1 MILTPTEI
9 AVLSIAVILIFFYHI
24 YWQKVNSH
32 FFTDNSILNNENN
45 LKLTFLCAF
54 RNEEKHL
61 INFLKCIKYTKTRQ
75 NWNWILINDHSSDNS
90 IRIIEDFIDS
100 NSDINISVISLSP
113 NIFGKKSAIDLG
125 VRKANTDWIY
135 CLDADVLFTESNIN
149 QLINETIKS
158 NAKLAFGSIKY
169 EGGTS
174 FIENYQ
180 IIENTALIALG
191 RYHYFHNNPTVGN
204 AANMLFQK
212 KYYLELEPYKNN
224 LKVMGGDDIFFIEK
238 SWQKKDHSLYLSNNS
253 NTAFTTYVLKNWG
266 ELISQRIRWAQKTKF
281 QSTKKT
287 QFSQIYLALFFLIF
301 WGLIIH
307 FWVNGVYAVSLLLLS
322 FQVISNQIFLQ
333 GFLKK
338 YNQKVSPFRIIQ
350 ASLFQP
356 FFILF
361 IGFAQFFTKG
371 TWKDR
376 SNPSN

>member
-1 MILTPTEI
+1 MIFTLTEI
-9 AVLSIAVILIFFYHI
+9 AVLIIAVILIIFYHT

-45 LKLTFLCAF
+45 IELTFLCVF

-61 INFLKCIKYTKTRQ
+61 NDFLQCIKSTKTKQ
-75 NWNWILINDHSSDNS
+75 NWKWLLINDHSSDS
-90 IRIIEDFIDS
+90 SLRIIEVFTKS
-100 NSDINISVISLSP
+100 NPDINISIINLP
-113 NIFGKKSAIDLG
+113 KNICGKKSAIDLG
-125 VRKANTDWIY
+125 VRSANTDWIY
-135 CLDADVLFTESNIN
+135 CIDADVLFTESNIN
-149 QLINETIKS
+149 QLISETINS
-158 NAKLAFGSIKY
+158 NAKLAFGPIKY

-191 RYHYFHNNPTVGN
+191 RYHYLHNNPTMGN

-212 KYYLELEPYKNN
+212 KYYLELEPYKDN
-224 LKVMGGDDIFFIEK
+224 LQVMGGDDIFFIEK
-238 SWQKKDHSLYLSNNS
+238 SWQKDQSLYLSNNP
-253 NTAFTTYVLKNWG
+253 NTSFTTYVLKNWS
-266 ELISQRIRWAQKTKF
+266 ELIYQRIRWTQKTKF

-287 QFSQIYLALFFLIF
+287 QNSQIYLALFFSIY
-301 WGLIIH
+301 WGIIIH
-307 FWVNGVYAVSLLLLS
+307 FGVKGLYAVSLLLLS

-338 YNQKVSPFRIIQ
+338 NNQKASLLRIIQ

-361 IGFAQFFTKG
+361 VGFAQSFTKG
-371 TWKDR
+371 TWKGR
-376 SNPSN
+376 TNPSL